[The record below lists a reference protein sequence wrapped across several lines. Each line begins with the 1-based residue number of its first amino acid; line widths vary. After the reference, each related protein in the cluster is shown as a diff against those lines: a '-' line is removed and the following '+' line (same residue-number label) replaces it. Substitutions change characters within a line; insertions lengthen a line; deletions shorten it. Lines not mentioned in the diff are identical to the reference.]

1 MHDVLI
7 AGAGPAGSLAALV
20 LARAGVRVCVVD
32 REAFPRD
39 KLCGDTLNPG
49 ALALLESLALDPPW
63 QSDAMPLYGMLV
75 TGPGARVEAR
85 YQGGQAGCAIS
96 RRVFD
101 AWLLERAMAAGATF
115 EPGIRVTGAWTEDEG
130 GHGVVRGLETL
141 GSDGLTHRI
150 PARVTIA
157 ADGRRSAT
165 AFSVGLLRHP
175 AKPRRWA
182 FGTYAEN
189 VAGLSDVGEM
199 HVRAGRYIGVAPMG
213 AGLANVC
220 VVTGAPDGA
229 ASPRELIR
237 RALAGDAELRDRTA
251 AAKFDAPVRVIGPLA
266 VDARAAGMPGLL
278 LAGDAAGFI
287 DPMTGDGINLAMQG
301 ALLAAET
308 ALAVL
313 GHGDW
318 SEAVSRLSA
327 RRREV
332 LGPKLR
338 LNRMLRGLVESPAA
352 LRAAGFGAAVAP
364 FALRRLIVKAGDAA

>member
-1 MHDVLI
+1 MDDVLI
-7 AGAGPAGSLAALV
+7 AGGGPAGSVAALV
-20 LARAGVRVCVVD
+20 LARVGLRVRVVD
-32 REAFPRD
+32 REMFPRD

-49 ALALLESLALDPPW
+49 ALALLDSLALDRPW
-63 QSDAMPLYGMLV
+63 QAGAPPLYGMLV

-85 YQGGQAGCAIS
+85 YRGGQAGRAIS
-96 RRVFD
+96 RRIFD
-101 AWLLERAMAAGATF
+101 AWLLERAIAAGAIF
-115 EPGIRVTGAWTEDEG
+115 EPGIRVTGAWRTDDAG
-130 GHGVVRGLETL
+130 DLIVRGLETL
-141 GSDGLTHRI
+141 GADGQTSRM

-165 AFSVGLLRHP
+165 AFSVGLLSHP

-182 FGTYAEN
+182 FGTYAEG

-229 ASPRELIR
+229 ASPRDLIR
-237 RALAGDAELRDRTA
+237 RAVAGDAELCERMANAR
-251 AAKFDAPVRVIGPLA
+251 FEAPVRAIGPLA
-266 VDARAAGMPGLL
+266 VDARAAGSPGLL

-301 ALLAAET
+301 GLLAAET

-313 GHGDW
+313 SSGDW
-318 SEAVSRLSA
+318 SDAAGRLAA
-327 RRREV
+327 RRHEV

-338 LNRMLRGLVESPAA
+338 LNRILRGLVESPAA
-352 LRAAGFGAAVAP
+352 LRAVGFGAAVAP